1 MSHPVVRETAGKPAG
16 RAFPETAGGAGRRPG
31 DTVPR
36 TAART
41 VPAPGATEGPARPLT
56 AGEAEEFERVLNNL
70 ALSGDGWPAVLRA
83 VARRTGRPVRLVGV
97 HGGVLAATDDGTVS
111 MTPVAVAQVFAAD
124 GPAPVTCEPGWHATA
139 IPVRAGERRVGLLLL
154 GGAPGPGGDS
164 AGDDAPVLRAASTA
178 IAIEAIRR
186 DAVAA
191 ATTETAGRLI
201 DELRYGALR
210 NHTEVLRT
218 AARFG
223 LRLDRSHAAVVFAYA
238 GPNQRTWATA
248 LSWLEMPV
256 RQEGQF
262 GLAVLEGDIDR
273 EITRIRVRLQG
284 MVGDGPVL
292 AAAGPVVSDV
302 RETARSFRDA
312 ETVLGL
318 LRRRS
323 GEVELKFSS
332 LGLAQLLF
340 GVSPERL
347 QAFVEQHLGPILE
360 REEWVNTL
368 SAWLATKGSRAA
380 VAELLHLHRNSVG
393 YRVGQIREL
402 LDADPLDPEVTLR
415 LQAALTARELLSVLG
430 QHPSGPLTSAVPER
444 RGRTPDP
451 ARCTRVERRN

>member
-1 MSHPVVRETAGKPAG
+1 MSQTVGSEAHDRLTT
-16 RAFPETAGGAGRRPG
+16 PES
-31 DTVPR
+31 
-36 TAART
+36 
-41 VPAPGATEGPARPLT
+41 
-56 AGEAEEFERVLNNL
+56 EEFERRLNTL
-70 ALSGDGWPAVLRA
+70 ALSGDGWSAILRA
-83 VARRTGRPVRLVGV
+83 IGHHTGRPVRLVGV
-97 HGGVLAATDDGTVS
+97 HGGVLAATDEGTFA
-111 MTPVAVAQVFAAD
+111 MTPVSVAQVFAAD
-124 GPAPVTCEPGWHATA
+124 GTTAVTCEPGWHATA
-139 IPVRAGERRVGLLLL
+139 RAVRAGERRVGLLLL
-154 GGAPGPGGDS
+154 GGAAVPADP
-164 AGDDAPVLRAASTA
+164 DDEAVLRAASTA
-178 IAIEAIRR
+178 VAIEAIRR

-223 LRLDRSHAAVVFAYA
+223 LRLDRPHAAVVFAYT

-256 RQEGQF
+256 RQDGQF

-292 AAAGPVVSDV
+292 AAAGPIVSEV

-318 LRRRS
+318 LRRRP
-323 GEVELKFSS
+323 GEVELRFSS

-360 REEWVNTL
+360 REEWVSTL

-415 LQAALTARELLSVLG
+415 LQAALTARELLSVLREG
-430 QHPSGPLTSAVPER
+430 GG
-444 RGRTPDP
+444 GRP
-451 ARCTRVERRN
+451 

>member
-1 MSHPVVRETAGKPAG
+1 MNQSVVRPV
-16 RAFPETAGGAGRRPG
+16 RPSLAP
-31 DTVPR
+31 V
-36 TAART
+36 AAK
-41 VPAPGATEGPARPLT
+41 PLT
-56 AGEAEEFERVLNNL
+56 PAAAEAFERKLNGL

-83 VARRTGRPVRLVGV
+83 IAQHTGRPARLVGV
-97 HGGVLAATDDGTVS
+97 HGGVLAATDDGTTA
-111 MTPVAVAQVFAAD
+111 MTPVSVAQVFAKD
-124 GPAPVTCEPGWHATA
+124 GPATVVCEPGWSATA
-139 IPVRAGERRVGLLLL
+139 RAVRAGERRVGLLLL
-154 GGAPGPGGDS
+154 GGAEQRTNPH
-164 AGDDAPVLRAASTA
+164 DDDVILCAASTA

-191 ATTETAGRLI
+191 ASTETAGRLI
-201 DELRYGALR
+201 DELRFGALR
-210 NHTEVLRT
+210 NHAEVLRT

-223 LRLDRSHAAVVFAYA
+223 LRLDQPHAAVVFAYG
-238 GPNQRTWATA
+238 GPHQRTWSTA

-256 RQEGQF
+256 RQDGQF

-273 EITRIRVRLQG
+273 EISRIRVRLQG
-284 MVGDGPVL
+284 MVGEELVL
-292 AAAGPVVSDV
+292 AAAGPIVSDV
-302 RETARSFRDA
+302 RETSRSFRDA

-318 LRRRS
+318 LRRRP
-323 GEVELKFSS
+323 GEVELMFSS

-360 REEWVNTL
+360 REEWVTTL

-402 LDADPLDPEVTLR
+402 LDANPLDPEVTLR

-430 QHPSGPLTSAVPER
+430 EDKGCR
-444 RGRTPDP
+444 RGNGSSRHSG
-451 ARCTRVERRN
+451 

>member
-1 MSHPVVRETAGKPAG
+1 MNQTIGRPVRPA
-16 RAFPETAGGAGRRPG
+16 RTPGGAE
-31 DTVPR
+31 V
-36 TAART
+36 
-41 VPAPGATEGPARPLT
+41 
-56 AGEAEEFERVLNNL
+56 FERRLNTL
-70 ALSGDGWPAVLRA
+70 ALSGDGWSAVLRA
-83 VARRTGRPVRLVGV
+83 IAQHTGRPVRLIGV
-97 HGGVLAATDDGTVS
+97 HGGVLAATDDGATA
-111 MTPVAVAQVFAAD
+111 MTPVGVARVFAED
-124 GPAPVTCEPGWHATA
+124 GVVPVTCETGWHASA
-139 IPVRAGERRVGLLLL
+139 RAVRAGERRVGVLLL
-154 GGAPGPGGDS
+154 GGARSPADP
-164 AGDDAPVLRAASTA
+164 DDEVVLRAASTA
-178 IAIEAIRR
+178 VAIEAIRR

-191 ATTETAGRLI
+191 ATTETGGRLI

-210 NHTEVLRT
+210 NHTEVVRT

-223 LRLDRSHAAVVFAYA
+223 LRLDQPHAAVVFAYA
-238 GPNQRTWATA
+238 GPNQRTWSTA

-256 RQEGQF
+256 RQEGRF
-262 GLAVLEGDIDR
+262 GLAVLAGHMDR

-284 MVGDGPVL
+284 MVGEFPVL

-318 LRRRS
+318 LRRRP
-323 GEVELKFSS
+323 GEVELRFAS

-360 REEWVNTL
+360 REEWVHTL

-415 LQAALTARELLSVLG
+415 LQAALTARELLSVLREDG
-430 QHPSGPLTSAVPER
+430 TR
-444 RGRTPDP
+444 RP
-451 ARCTRVERRN
+451 V

>member
-1 MSHPVVRETAGKPAG
+1 MSQTVGREVRRRLTSS
-16 RAFPETAGGAGRRPG
+16 GA
-31 DTVPR
+31 
-36 TAART
+36 
-41 VPAPGATEGPARPLT
+41 
-56 AGEAEEFERVLNNL
+56 EAFERRLNTL
-70 ALSGDGWPAVLRA
+70 ALSGDGWAAILRA
-83 VARRTGRPVRLVGV
+83 VAHQSGRPVRLVGV
-97 HGGVLAATDDGTVS
+97 HGGVLAATDDGTTS
-111 MTPVAVAQVFAAD
+111 MTPVSVAQVFAEG
-124 GPAPVTCEPGWHATA
+124 GPVTVTCERGWHATA
-139 IPVRAGERRVGLLLL
+139 VAVRAGERRVGLLLL
-154 GGAPGPGGDS
+154 GRSEPPADP
-164 AGDDAPVLRAASTA
+164 DDGVILRAASTA
-178 IAIEAIRR
+178 VAIEAIRR

-223 LRLDRSHAAVVFAYA
+223 LHLDRPHAAVVFAYA

-256 RQEGQF
+256 RQDGQF

-284 MVGDGPVL
+284 MVGEGPVL

-318 LRRRS
+318 LRRRA
-323 GEVELKFSS
+323 GEVELRFSS

-360 REEWVNTL
+360 REEWVTTL

-402 LDADPLDPEVTLR
+402 LDANPLDPEVTLR

-430 QHPSGPLTSAVPER
+430 EDGAR
-444 RGRTPDP
+444 RE
-451 ARCTRVERRN
+451 A

>member
-1 MSHPVVRETAGKPAG
+1 MSQTVGREVRQSLAT
-16 RAFPETAGGAGRRPG
+16 TGAEALERR
-31 DTVPR
+31 
-36 TAART
+36 
-41 VPAPGATEGPARPLT
+41 
-56 AGEAEEFERVLNNL
+56 LNTL
-70 ALSGDGWPAVLRA
+70 ALSGDGWSAVLRA
-83 VARRTGRPVRLVGV
+83 VAHHTGRPVRLVGV
-97 HGGVLAATDDGTVS
+97 HGGVLAATDDGTAS
-111 MTPVAVAQVFAAD
+111 MTPVSVAQVFAAD
-124 GPAPVTCEPGWHATA
+124 GPATVTCEPGWHATA
-139 IPVRAGERRVGLLLL
+139 QAVRAGERRVGLLLL
-154 GGAPGPGGDS
+154 GRSARPAAPEDE
-164 AGDDAPVLRAASTA
+164 VILRAASTA
-178 IAIEAIRR
+178 VAIEAIRR

-210 NHTEVLRT
+210 NHLEVLRT

-223 LRLDRSHAAVVFAYA
+223 LHLDRPHAAVVFAYT
-238 GPNQRTWATA
+238 GPNQRTWSTA

-256 RQEGQF
+256 RQDGQF

-284 MVGDGPVL
+284 MVGEGPVL

-318 LRRRS
+318 LRRRP
-323 GEVELKFSS
+323 GEVELKFAS

-402 LDADPLDPEVTLR
+402 LDANPLDPEVTLR
-415 LQAALTARELLSVLG
+415 LQAALTARELLSVMREDG
-430 QHPSGPLTSAVPER
+430 TR
-444 RGRTPDP
+444 RP
-451 ARCTRVERRN
+451 A